1 MSEKDSQTGWTE
13 TRAKGR
19 TEGGGGRRDT
29 ACWPLGLAEE
39 PVRAA
44 SSQLLEF
51 SSRRLGQ
58 GFQSEL
64 PAGLFSSPLAHPVSS
79 ILADASLPWKIPGSG
94 EGSGFQLLL
103 CIHHFGG
110 LRHAPSPPLPR
121 PFLFIITT
129 RSLFIAHLNIL
140 VLWYF
145 GYLFAWESPARSAPS
160 EWDSRGLHKMA
171 LGKSDQ

>member
-13 TRAKGR
+13 TRRAKGR
-19 TEGGGGRRDT
+19 TERGGGRRDT
-29 ACWPLGLAEE
+29 ACWPLGWAEE
-39 PVRAA
+39 PVSAA

-58 GFQSEL
+58 GFQPEL

-79 ILADASLPWKIPGSG
+79 VLADASLPWKIPGSG
-94 EGSGFQLLL
+94 RDLGSSSSSAFTTGS
-103 CIHHFGG
+103 

-121 PFLFIITT
+121 PFFFIITT

-140 VLWYF
+140 VCSTVMVLWIF
-145 GYLFAWESPARSAPS
+145 IRPG
-160 EWDSRGLHKMA
+160 
-171 LGKSDQ
+171 